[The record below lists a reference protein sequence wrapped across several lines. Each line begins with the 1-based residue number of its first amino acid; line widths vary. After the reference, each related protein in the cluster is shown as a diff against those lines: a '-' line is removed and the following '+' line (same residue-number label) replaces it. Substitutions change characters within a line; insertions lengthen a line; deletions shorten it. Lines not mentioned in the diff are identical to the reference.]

1 MGWSK
6 CHKLVDAW
14 YNKLTKHLEWI
25 GFQMSTSG
33 HSLFVLK
40 DKDDIIFVVVYVDD
54 KIIGENTTENI
65 EEVQNMLQEKFKMKE
80 LRTLKD

>member
-1 MGWSK
+1 
-6 CHKLVDAW
+6 
-14 YNKLTKHLEWI
+14 
-25 GFQMSTSG
+25 MSTSG